1 MAFQPD
7 VEYSAQEQRG
17 RGSRRHS
24 GLLGGVRSQMLRRK
38 CSVELEK
45 ARGEITD
52 QARSQVAFAGHA
64 KDFGMNL

>member
-1 MAFQPD
+1 
-7 VEYSAQEQRG
+7 
-17 RGSRRHS
+17 
-24 GLLGGVRSQMLRRK
+24 MLRRK